1 MVVWLRRHAGGG
13 GDSAARFLREGRD
26 ALMTLVGESSD
37 RLNVGVTLWLASE
50 LMFFSG
56 LFAGYFTLRAANS
69 PWPPADVHLDITRGA
84 LSTAV
89 LVLSSVTLWMADR
102 AGGRGSSSKRRWL
115 VLTLLLG
122 SAFLTNQ
129 ILEYSRLGFSASS
142 SSFAAMFYLMT
153 GFHGLHVF
161 AGLVLITF
169 VSAAAFT
176 GRDNDERTQ
185 AVVSYYWHFVD
196 VVWIALFT
204 TLYVVT

>member
-1 MVVWLRRHAGGG
+1 
-13 GDSAARFLREGRD
+13 
-26 ALMTLVGESSD
+26 MTLAGDSSD

-69 PWPPADVHLDITRGA
+69 PWPPAGVHLDVTRGA

-102 AGGRGSSSKRRWL
+102 AASRSPTAKRRWL
-115 VLTLLLG
+115 VLTLVLG
-122 SAFLTNQ
+122 TAFLANQ
-129 ILEYSRLGFSASS
+129 IIEYTRLGFNASS
-142 SSFAAMFYLMT
+142 SAFAAMFYLMT

-169 VSAAAFT
+169 VAIAVFA
-176 GRDNDERTQ
+176 GRDSDERPQ
-185 AVVSYYWHFVD
+185 VVVSYYWHFVD

-204 TLYVVT
+204 TLYVMT